1 MSEVLTVTAEE
12 RERIKLFISEQKQDW
27 EREESNKFLLAQREG
42 KEYVKREFPGFSEE
56 VALRAIRSGW
66 KSNLD
71 KLFERKARR
80 EGWAK

>member
-1 MSEVLTVTAEE
+1 MTAQE
-12 RERIKLFISEQKQDW
+12 RERVQMFISEQKSDW

-66 KSNLD
+66 KSQLD
-71 KLFERKARR
+71 KLFDAKRKS
-80 EGWAK
+80 EKW